1 MGDLGRLVDLQD
13 LDNRIG
19 AARHRLTVL
28 PERAE
33 LTARQTEL
41 ATLDAAI
48 AAADAPLRAL
58 EGDQRRLEDEVATLR
73 TKITREDARLY
84 DGTVTALKELQA
96 IQDEI
101 ASLRRRVDTLEDRLL
116 DLLVEIEPL
125 QATAA
130 DRATS
135 RTGLLAAVAAAEE
148 ALAAA
153 EQAGRADLAALEAER
168 PGLVDAVGADG
179 VDRYERLRPAF
190 APATVV
196 RLVGARC
203 EGCPSAM
210 PAVEVDRLRH
220 LPSGLDECEECG
232 RLVLH

>member
-1 MGDLGRLVDLQD
+1 VGDLARLVDLQD

-19 AARHRLTVL
+19 AARHRLANL

-33 LTARQTEL
+33 LTTRQAEL
-41 ATLDAAI
+41 AALDAAI

-58 EGDQRRLEDEVATLR
+58 EADQRRLEDEVASLR
-73 TKITREDARLY
+73 DKIAREDARLY
-84 DGTVTALKELQA
+84 DGSVTALKELQA

-116 DLLVEIEPL
+116 DVLVELEPL
-125 QATAA
+125 QSAA
-130 DRATS
+130 AERATG
-135 RTGLLAAVAAAEE
+135 RTDLVAAVAAAEGR
-148 ALAAA
+148 LVAAA
-153 EQAGRADLAALEAER
+153 AAGRADLGALEGER

-179 VDRYERLRPAF
+179 VARYERLRPAF

-196 RLVGARC
+196 RLVGSRC

-210 PAVEVDRLRH
+210 PAMEVDRLRH
-220 LPSGLDECEECG
+220 LPAGLDECEECG